1 MLEHLPPNP
10 EQDYLA
16 ARAGLAQQLKNYPIA
31 LESYQMLVRRDKDNG
46 KWWLGLG
53 IQQERSAQYSQ
64 AKYSY
69 QKALN
74 RVGLSA
80 QTNSFIRERIA
91 YINDREASSNA
102 D

>member
-1 MLEHLPPNP
+1 MRPALGVLEHLPPNP

-64 AKYSY
+64 AKYH
-69 QKALN
+69 
-74 RVGLSA
+74 
-80 QTNSFIRERIA
+80 IRKHLIE
-91 YINDREASSNA
+91 
-102 D
+102 